1 MSRAIVATGNSQYVK
16 TLSNM
21 VKLGPAYC
29 SASADLVT
37 LSLHMRDHQNH
48 DRMRQR

>member
-16 TLSNM
+16 TLSDM
-21 VKLGPAYC
+21 VKLGPANY
-29 SASADLVT
+29 SASADLV
-37 LSLHMRDHQNH
+37 SRMLHMRDHQNH